1 MLFSLALIL
10 LCGMLGEKIC
20 QKLKLPPLLGMLI
33 TGIILGP
40 SVFNQIDTSILN
52 VSADL
57 RKIALIIILIR
68 AGLTLNLDDLKKVGR
83 PALLMCFVPA
93 CFELTGSL
101 LLGPTLLH
109 LTVLESAILGSVL
122 AAVSPAVIVPKM
134 VQLIEE
140 GYGKE
145 HSIPQLILAGASV
158 DDVVVIILFS
168 TFTSLAKGGD
178 VNFTKFINIPISIV
192 LGILIGL
199 VLGKSFA
206 KYFKKYHLRDTSK
219 VFIFLA
225 IAFILC
231 TIEDN
236 IPFSI
241 TFSALLAIMA
251 MGIGIQKE
259 NQLLALRLSTKFNK
273 LWIIAQIFLF
283 ILVGASVDLTYLS
296 HLGIPCF
303 IFLVGILFFRSIGV
317 LICLIKTKL
326 NKKERIFCMIA
337 YLPKATVQAS
347 IGGLPMAMG
356 LACGDLVLT
365 MAVLAILITAPLG
378 AFLIDH
384 TYQKLLTKD

>member
-10 LCGMLGEKIC
+10 SIGMLSEKIC
-20 QKLKLPPLLGMLI
+20 QKLNLPPLLGMLI
-33 TGIILGP
+33 TGIVLGP

-101 LLGPTLLH
+101 LLGPSLLH
-109 LTVLESAILGSVL
+109 LSLLDSAILGSVL

-140 GYGKE
+140 DYGKE

-158 DDVVVIILFS
+158 DDVVVIVLFS
-168 TFTSLAKGGD
+168 TFTALAKGGD

-199 VLGKSFA
+199 ILGKSFA

-231 TIEDN
+231 TLEDA

-251 MGIGIQKE
+251 MGIGIQRE
-259 NQLLALRLSTKFNK
+259 NKNLALRLSTKFNK
-273 LWIIAQIFLF
+273 LWTIAQIFLF

-296 HLGIPCF
+296 HIGIHCF
-303 IFLVGILFFRSIGV
+303 IFLVGILIFRSIGV

-347 IGGLPMAMG
+347 IGGLPLAMG
-356 LACGDLVLT
+356 LTCGDLVLT
-365 MAVLAILITAPLG
+365 MAVSAILITAPLG